1 VASEIDEIWDEC
13 ERELQ
18 ANRKMADN
26 HQAMFEQTIGNIAA
40 LQLLNDSSVEEAVKN

>member
-1 VASEIDEIWDEC
+1 MASEIDEIWNDC

-26 HQAMFEQTIGNIAA
+26 HQAMFEETIGNLAA
-40 LQLLNDSSVEEAVKN
+40 LKLLTDPSVEEAVKN